1 MMKILKMRRNK
12 IIATLTFMLVLPF
25 YGLSQNSDLGNWL
38 IYIGSKELKNGWNI
52 HNEVQYRNY
61 DAVGDLEQLETSLYQ
76 SIIENI
82 DSDSSALEEEED
94 RVDIYKMLSCIE
106 YAIIKISPYYILRDG
121 TQIEYSNPDNI
132 KFQHLE
138 NVMNGYLA
146 FYGALEFV
154 KRWAG
159 KYSKVFS
166 TETSIAALNRVEEI
180 AHRSNAMTLLSEHVH
195 VVVYSAKSSVIPLF
209 SNACWWRLV
218 CAFGAKNDTE

>member
-1 MMKILKMRRNK
+1 MVERKAERKRFFSDYISNF
-12 IIATLTFMLVLPF
+12 TESNLPTIF
-25 YGLSQNSDLGNWL
+25 QQLCNESAVTDFDLSVEIVDDAAITVNWAYWDL
-38 IYIGSKELKNGWNI
+38 ID
-52 HNEVQYRNY
+52 HHARP
-61 DAVGDLEQLETSLYQ
+61 
-76 SIIENI
+76 IIENL
-82 DSDSSALEEEED
+82 DSDRANVEEEED

-106 YAIIKISPYYILRDG
+106 YAIIKISPYYILHDG
-121 TQIEYSNPDNI
+121 TQVDYSNPDNI

-146 FYGALEFV
+146 FYGALEFL

-166 TETSIAALNRVEEI
+166 TESSIAALDRVEEI
-180 AHRSNAMTLLSEHVH
+180 EHRFNAMTLLSEHVH

-218 CAFGAKNDTE
+218 CAFGAKNDTK